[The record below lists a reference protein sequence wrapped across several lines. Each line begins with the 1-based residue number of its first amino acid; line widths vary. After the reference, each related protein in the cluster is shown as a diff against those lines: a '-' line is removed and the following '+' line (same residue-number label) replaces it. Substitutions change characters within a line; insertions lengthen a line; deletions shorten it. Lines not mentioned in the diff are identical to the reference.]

1 MFPTLSSLINYLFG
15 TTFSWSVPTFGVFV
29 ALAFISSYFVFL
41 SEFKRK
47 EKEGKIKPVLIK
59 ADDGKKASA
68 TQGLLWLAGGFIL
81 VWKIAGILYYFDGFR
96 RYPFAFILSLKGSW
110 LWGAVGAVLGGIL
123 FYINRKILA
132 QQQKSRELIVVH
144 PYQLMPKMIV
154 WAAIWGFMGAKLFNY
169 LENIHYYSQF
179 SFTGYLQNSGL
190 TFLGGLIFGGASF
203 FYIGYKNGVRV
214 IDLADI
220 GSPGMLVA
228 YGVGRIGCHLSGDG
242 DWGIVTLTEKPW
254 NWLPDWVWSCRYP
267 HNVLNAGDYIPGC
280 SGSYCAVLPHGV
292 YPTSF
297 YECVLILLCF
307 SILWLLRK
315 RMTVSGI
322 MFSVYLLLMGLE
334 RFFIEYLRINHRY
347 QLWLWRLSEAQII
360 SILFVVSGLVGL
372 YLVVCGSALKQQ
384 RER

>member
-68 TQGLLWLAGGFIL
+68 IQGLLWLAGGFIL
-81 VWKIAGILYYFDGFR
+81 VWKIAGILYCFDEFR

-110 LWGAVGAVLGGIL
+110 LWGAVGAVLVGTL

-169 LENIHYYSQF
+169 LENIQYYSQF

-190 TFLGGLIFGGASF
+190 TFLGGLIFGGACF

-242 DWGIVTLTEKPW
+242 DWGIVNLTEKPW
-254 NWLPDWVWSCRYP
+254 NWLPDWIWSSRYP

-280 SGSYCAVLPHGV
+280 SGSYCAVLPQGV

-307 SILWLLRK
+307 AILWLLRK
-315 RMTVSGI
+315 RMTVSGT
-322 MFSVYLLLMGLE
+322 MFSIYLLLMGVE

-347 QLWLWRLSEAQII
+347 QLWLWQLSEAQII
-360 SILFVVSGLVGL
+360 SILFIVSGLVGL